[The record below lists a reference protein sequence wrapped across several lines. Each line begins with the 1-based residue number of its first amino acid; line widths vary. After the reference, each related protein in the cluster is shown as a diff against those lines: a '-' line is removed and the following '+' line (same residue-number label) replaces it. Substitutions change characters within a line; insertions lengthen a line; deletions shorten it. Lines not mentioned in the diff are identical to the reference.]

1 MNMSRHGRVI
11 AVYLV
16 LCIAMVFTL
25 LPIVWGISTSFKPLA
40 DVHAKS
46 QQWWPANPTFEN
58 YRIAVFN
65 GRFLTYLTNTL
76 WVVAITL
83 VVSLTLAA
91 HAAYAVAR
99 TRFVGRST
107 LMMIMW
113 ITIMIPGIA
122 IIVPL
127 YLLAVK
133 VQLYDTLWS
142 LILVYSAWLIPTLV
156 WLLRGFVVG
165 IPVELEEAAQIDG
178 CTPLGAFYR
187 IVLPLMRPGLMA
199 GSVLVFVMIWNE
211 FLISYALTL
220 SDENRLIQVGIYFFI
235 TDSGIEW
242 GPLMAASVGSVLP
255 IVAAYAIAQKAFIQG
270 LTGGAVKG

>member
-1 MNMSRHGRVI
+1 MNMSRHRRVI
-11 AVYLV
+11 AIYAV
-16 LCIAMVFTL
+16 LCAAMIFTL
-25 LPIVWGISTSFKPLA
+25 LPIVWGISTSFKPSA
-40 DVHAKS
+40 DVYARPP
-46 QQWWPANPTFEN
+46 QWWPAQPTFEN

-65 GRFLTYLTNTL
+65 ERFLTYLTNTL

-83 VVSLTLAA
+83 IVSLTLAA

-99 TRFVGRST
+99 TRFIGRST

-113 ITIMIPGIA
+113 ATIMIPGIA

-133 VQLYDTLWS
+133 VQLYNTLWS

-165 IPVELEEAAQIDG
+165 IPVELEEAARIDG
-178 CTPLGAFYR
+178 CSSLGAFYR
-187 IVLPLMRPGLMA
+187 IVLPLIRPGLLA

-255 IVAAYAIAQKAFIQG
+255 IVVAYAIAQKAFIQG

>member
-1 MNMSRHGRVI
+1 MKRVLKSRALWAYVI
-11 AVYLV
+11 LV
-16 LCIAMVFTL
+16 LAAIFTF
-25 LPIVWGISTSFKPLA
+25 LPVAWGISTWFKPLS
-40 DVHAKS
+40 DVHAYPPR
-46 QQWWPANPTFEN
+46 WIPDNPTFEN

-65 GRFLTYLTNTL
+65 ERFLTYLLNTF

-83 VVSLTLAA
+83 VISLTLAS

-99 TRFVGRST
+99 RKFAGRGV
-107 LMMIMW
+107 LMMTMW
-113 ITIMIPGIA
+113 VTIMIPGIA

-142 LILVYSAWLIPTLV
+142 LILVYSAWLVPTLV
-156 WLLRGFVVG
+156 WLLRGFVAG
-165 IPVELEEAAQIDG
+165 IPEELEEAARIDG
-178 CTPLGAFYR
+178 CTPIGAFYR
-187 IVLPLMRPGLMA
+187 IVVPLMRPGLLA

-220 SDENRLIQVGIYFFI
+220 SDENRVIQVGVYFFI
-235 TDSGIEW
+235 TDSGIDW
-242 GPLMAASVGSVLP
+242 GPLMAAAVGSVMP
-255 IVAAYAIAQKAFIQG
+255 IIIAYAVAQKAFIQG